1 MNYMTCELYFN
12 KTVVFKKTRGKE
24 MDETGE
30 CRMTLEGGKE
40 SSFTGLLLLVGI
52 LSLIKV

>member
-1 MNYMTCELYFN
+1 MTCELYFN